1 MSSESAPVAG
11 PDLTKGVPAAEL
23 AEGDLLLGHVG
34 EEAVLLTRD
43 RGEVLAVGA
52 RCTHYGGPLAEGLVV
67 DGAIRCPWHHAA
79 FDLRTGQVR
88 RPPALDGI
96 TCWRVTERDG
106 RITVTA
112 PREPTL
118 SPPRVVPHPGLPES
132 VLILGGGAA
141 GHQAAET
148 LRRDGYQG
156 RVTIIEAGPSA
167 PYDRPNLSKDYL
179 AGTAEEAWIPLRADD
194 YYAANGIELVLER
207 SAVELDAAGRRV
219 RLDDGSEHGFGVLLI
234 ATGARPIALPGP
246 EPGQRVFLLRSLAD
260 SRAIIAAA
268 ETAKRAVVIGAS
280 FIGLEV
286 AASLR
291 TRGLDVTVVA
301 PDAQPLEKALGA
313 EIGAMVRVLHEEKGV
328 VFRLGRS
335 AQAVG
340 KSEVTLDD
348 GERVPADLVVAGIG
362 VRPVTDLA
370 ERAGLKVDRGIV
382 VDRFLE
388 TSAPGIFAAGDVA
401 RWPDPRTGELIRVE
415 HWVFAQRQGRA
426 AARNIVA
433 APSKRE
439 PFAVVP
445 FFWSRHYDLSV
456 DYTGYAG
463 RWDRAV
469 VRGDLAAH
477 DATVGYEAGGR
488 VLAAA
493 TVGRDRE
500 CLRIEAALERGE
512 LHGV

>member
-1 MSSESAPVAG
+1 MSSEAAPATG
-11 PDLTKGVPAAEL
+11 PDLTKGVPSADL
-23 AEGDLLLGHVG
+23 AEGELLLGHVG
-34 EEAVLLTRD
+34 EEPVLLTRD
-43 RGEVLAVGA
+43 RGEALAVGA

-79 FDLRTGQVR
+79 FDLRTGQNR
-88 RPPALDGI
+88 RPPALDPVA
-96 TCWRVTERDG
+96 CWEVVERDG
-106 RITVTA
+106 QVRVSA
-112 PREPTL
+112 PKQTSAPAR
-118 SPPRVVPHPGLPES
+118 PPRYAGRPDSVV
-132 VLILGGGAA
+132 ILGGGAA

-148 LRRDGYQG
+148 LRRDGYDG
-156 RVTIIEAGPSA
+156 EVTIIEAGPFA

-194 YYAANGIELVLER
+194 FYPAHRIGLVLGR
-207 SAVELDAAGRRV
+207 RAVELDVHDRAV
-219 RLDDGSEHGFGVLLI
+219 RLDDGSEHRFGALLI
-234 ATGARPIALPGP
+234 ATGAEPVRLPGP
-246 EPGQRVFLLRSLAD
+246 EPGQRVYLLRSLAD

-268 ETAKRAVVIGAS
+268 GSAKRAVVIGAS

-301 PDAQPLEKALGA
+301 PEARPLEKVLGA
-313 EIGAMVRVLHEEKGV
+313 ELGDMIRALHEEKGV
-328 VFRLGRS
+328 VFRLGHTAKAIGS
-335 AQAVG
+335 
-340 KSEVTLDD
+340 SDVTLDD
-348 GERVPADLVVAGIG
+348 GESLPADLVVAGIG
-362 VRPVTDLA
+362 VRPVTAIA
-370 ERAGLKVDRGIV
+370 ERAGLTVDRGIV

-401 RWPDPRTGELIRVE
+401 RWPDPRSGELIRVE

-426 AARNIVA
+426 AARNLVA
-433 APSKRE
+433 DPANRR
-439 PFAVVP
+439 PFDVVP

-463 RWDRAV
+463 TWDRIV

-477 DATVGYEAGGR
+477 DATVAYEAEGR

-500 CLRIEAALERGE
+500 NLALEAQLEQGVP
-512 LHGV
+512 HGV

>member
-1 MSSESAPVAG
+1 MSSESPSTSG
-11 PDLTKGVPAAEL
+11 PDLTLGVPATDL

-34 EEAVLLTRD
+34 DEPVLLTRD

-52 RCTHYGGPLAEGLVV
+52 RCTHYGGPLHEGLVV

-96 TCWRVTERDG
+96 TCWQVVEREG
-106 RITVTA
+106 RITVSA
-112 PREPTL
+112 PREV
-118 SPPRVVPHPGLPES
+118 SVRPPAVRASRPDS

-148 LRRDGYQG
+148 LRRDGYDG
-156 RVTIIEAGPSA
+156 TVTIIEAGPDA

-179 AGTAEEAWIPLRADD
+179 AGTAEEAWIPLRGDD
-194 YYAANGIELVLER
+194 FYPEHGIELVLGR
-207 SAVELDAAGRRV
+207 RAVELDPAARRV
-219 RLDDGSEHGFGVLLI
+219 RLDDGSERVFGALLI
-234 ATGARPIALPGP
+234 ATGSQPVPLPGP
-246 EPGQRVFLLRSLAD
+246 APAQRVYLLRSLAD
-260 SRAIIAAA
+260 SRAIIEAAGRA
-268 ETAKRAVVIGAS
+268 RRAVVIGAS

-291 TRGLDVTVVA
+291 ARGLDVTVVA
-301 PDAQPLEKALGA
+301 PDAQPLEKALGP
-313 EIGAMVRVLHEEKGV
+313 ELGAMIRALHEEKGV
-328 VFRLGRS
+328 SFRLGHHVKS
-335 AQAVG
+335 VG
-340 KSEVTLDD
+340 VTEVILDA
-348 GERVPADLVVAGIG
+348 GESLPADLVVAGIG

-370 ERAGLKVDRGIV
+370 ERAGLTGDRGIV

-388 TSAPGIFAAGDVA
+388 TSAPGIYAAGDVA
-401 RWPDPRTGELIRVE
+401 RWPDPRSGELIRVE

-426 AARNIVA
+426 AAQNILA
-433 APSKRE
+433 EPSQRR
-439 PFAVVP
+439 PFDVVP

-456 DYTGYAG
+456 DYTGYAP
-463 RWDRAV
+463 RWDRTV

-477 DATVGYEAGGR
+477 NATVAYEAGGR

-493 TVGRDRE
+493 TVGRDRAN
-500 CLRIEAALERGE
+500 LALEAALERGT
-512 LHGV
+512 LHDI